1 MKKPEISLKENKRTI
16 SLNRLAGEWVAFAN
30 GKTVAHGETL
40 KKLMR
45 KVKKLKGNQKTS
57 VMLVPKKTEGNYII

>member
-1 MKKPEISLKENKRTI
+1 MKKPEISLKESNRTI
-16 SLNRLAGEWVAFAN
+16 SLNRVAGEWVAFVN
-30 GKTVAHGETL
+30 GKIVAHGETL

>member
-1 MKKPEISLKENKRTI
+1 MKKPKISLKENKRNI
-16 SLNRLAGEWVAFAN
+16 SLNRLAGEWVAFAD
-30 GKTVAHGETL
+30 GKTIAHGETL

-45 KVKKLKGNQKTS
+45 KVKKLKGKQKTS